1 MTTYSK
7 GQQAYLLT
15 GNGIRLDAPT
25 VYRTVGS
32 KIYQTESA
40 NYSGYPT
47 YGKYVVTDVKLATAS
62 TKTGIYGNRAGW
74 ARFAGEE
81 LYWDPYDARGKNY
94 TPFVSGKA
102 FKLYTPGDEN
112 QYWPAPQ
119 PQVDLFLIPGTNP
132 VSTSNVSTS
141 NSGAKSTDGVIKPLD
156 VGTSVTWTNTVY
168 RATNSYAEWADIAY
182 AGNNPNA
189 SSRVQLWV
197 KYDAAKNAT
206 IGNTYYWWASAS
218 SQFLGIPVSTKI
230 YDSITAALSTTQR
243 VDEGKIQ
250 SLVLTGKTRPQ
261 AIASLTSPSQGG
273 NGSPASNTGTGNNSA
288 VTNQNGSSTQN
299 ASTQTT
305 ANAPI
310 KATVRVRGNF
320 GYINPGE
327 PDGGAP
333 QMVQYYRQGTSPLQE
348 PDRHIFSPKP
358 NEINY
363 QNLGSEWTEIERV
376 GRIPLV
382 DWKNFRLMK
391 ISFQFL
397 VLPDTTYR
405 MGAYGQSAEDGITL
419 SIDSKLDTLRN
430 MATRPYPVILF
441 GFDELL
447 TNSSQF
453 SNSAGSGVQFVIQDF
468 SISSMMRTATGAIN
482 RATCDITLQEVPI
495 EYINLITMPRLVPGQ
510 ILAPRDSST
519 ETPFGGRETVTQNLP
534 PRDPFEIT
542 KST

>member
-1 MTTYSK
+1 M
-7 GQQAYLLT
+7 
-15 GNGIRLDAPT
+15 
-25 VYRTVGS
+25 
-32 KIYQTESA
+32 
-40 NYSGYPT
+40 
-47 YGKYVVTDVKLATAS
+47 
-62 TKTGIYGNRAGW
+62 
-74 ARFAGEE
+74 
-81 LYWDPYDARGKNY
+81 
-94 TPFVSGKA
+94 
-102 FKLYTPGDEN
+102 
-112 QYWPAPQ
+112 
-119 PQVDLFLIPGTNP
+119 
-132 VSTSNVSTS
+132 
-141 NSGAKSTDGVIKPLD
+141 
-156 VGTSVTWTNTVY
+156 SVTWSGTVY

-182 AGNNPNA
+182 AGNNPNT
-189 SSRVQLWV
+189 SSRVQLYV
-197 KYDAAKNAT
+197 KYDATKNAT
-206 IGNTYYWWASAS
+206 IGNTYYWWAPVP

-230 YDSITAALSTTQR
+230 YDSLTSAVSTTQR

-250 SLVLTGKTRPQ
+250 SLVLTGKTRSQ
-261 AIASLTSPSQGG
+261 AITSLTSPGAG
-273 NGSPASNTGTGNNSA
+273 NNASPASNPGTGNNPA

-333 QMVQYYRQGTSPLQE
+333 QMVQYYRQGTSPLQQ

-397 VLPDTTYR
+397 VIPDTTYR
-405 MGAYGQSAEDGITL
+405 MGAYGESADDGITL
-419 SIDSKLDTLRN
+419 SIDSKLDILRN

-468 SISSMMRTATGAIN
+468 SISSMMRTTTGAIN

-495 EYINLITMPRLVPGQ
+495 EYINLITMPKLVPGQ
-510 ILAPRDSST
+510 ILAARNPTT
-519 ETPFGGRETVTQNLP
+519 ETPFGGRDTLTQNLP
-534 PRDPFEIT
+534 PVDPAEKT
-542 KST
+542 LSTT

>member
-1 MTTYSK
+1 MTTYFK

-15 GNGIRLDAPT
+15 GNGIRLNAPT
-25 VYRTVGS
+25 VYRTVGPITYS
-32 KIYQTESA
+32 DKSA

-47 YGKYVVTDVKLATAS
+47 YGKYICTNAVLAS
-62 TKTGIYGNRAGW
+62 TSKTGTKEGW
-74 ARFAGEE
+74 SRLRGEE
-81 LYWDPYDARGKNY
+81 LYWDPYDTRGKNY
-94 TPFVSGKA
+94 TPYISGKV

-112 QYWPAPQ
+112 QYWPPPEPQ
-119 PQVDLFLIPGTNP
+119 IDLFTIPGVSP
-132 VSTSNVSTS
+132 VSTSVGISKTITGIYVPS
-141 NSGAKSTDGVIKPLD
+141 AF
-156 VGTSVTWTNTVY
+156 GTSVPYASSTY
-168 RATNSYAEWADIAY
+168 RATNTYAEWADIKTFTVNLNTMA
-182 AGNNPNA
+182 ANNPY
-189 SSRVQLWV
+189 SSLRTQLWV
-197 KYDAAKNAT
+197 KFDTATNST
-206 IGNTYYWWASAS
+206 IGNIYYWYNPLTR
-218 SQFLGIPVSTKI
+218 QFLGVPTSIKI
-230 YDSITAALSTTQR
+230 YDSATASSSTTQS

-250 SLVLTGKTRPQ
+250 SLVLQGKNRAQ
-261 AIASLTSPSQGG
+261 AISSLTAPSAGG
-273 NGSPASNTGTGNNSA
+273 NGSPASNSGAGNNSA

-519 ETPFGGRETVTQNLP
+519 ETPFGGRETVTENLP

-542 KST
+542 KGT